1 MATTFKLGLCEG
13 RHNIK
18 GVDTYIFKDG
28 DIQFPINTTALQNK
42 VIDRFND
49 LGVSQRDDLIIYV
62 TGLTPALTAVIKV
75 AFKNCMTLT
84 LMHYDTATGNY
95 IADELFSPNHV
106 GYDLEYPHW
115 VCP

>member
-1 MATTFKLGLCEG
+1 MATTYELGLCEG
-13 RHNIK
+13 RHEIK
-18 GVDTYIFKDG
+18 DVGIYIFADG
-28 DIQFPINTTALQNK
+28 DIQFPINPNALKSK

-75 AFKNCMTLT
+75 AFENCMTLT
-84 LMHYDTATGNY
+84 LMHYDTATGCY
-95 IADELFSPNHV
+95 ISEVLFSPNEV